1 MCDTVVCDKDLC
13 DQVVCV
19 TKLCVEEAEEAE
31 EEARRRRRRRGI
43 QNQKQEPHTKMW
55 GASTILCTKEST
67 KKHDLE
73 HHV

>member
-1 MCDTVVCDKDLC
+1 
-13 DQVVCV
+13 
-19 TKLCVEEAEEAE
+19 VEEAEEAE
-31 EEARRRRRRRGI
+31 EEARRRRRGI